1 MSTFVSSFVSNHL
14 SKTAALVVAWAF
26 AMGGCSAQPAEFS
39 WYHPQGGEYLFAY
52 DKGECETQVTPSQA
66 LGVDT
71 DGPFFQCMRQRGYA
85 LIDNNGIV
93 QVPPIEVLATG
104 QAASE

>member
-1 MSTFVSSFVSNHL
+1 M
-14 SKTAALVVAWAF
+14 LVAVLAGTGF
-26 AMGGCSAQPAEFS
+26 GCANAPAEFS

-52 DKGECETQVTPSQA
+52 DKGECETEVLTHQLN

-71 DGPFFQCMRQRGYA
+71 DGPFFTCMRQRGYA
-85 LIDNNGIV
+85 LIDDNGVV
-93 QVPPIEVLATG
+93 QIPPIEILATG